1 MIVVVRHVCRAAV
14 VIGLASP
21 FSGVCEER
29 LTDRQIPIGMSQVD
43 VLRRAGPP
51 KDKLENE
58 ASRREVWVYGDGK
71 EVTFLNGVVIGRRL
85 DSTFVPAPIPH
96 VSTGTRPSRGEA
108 EIKEPE
114 GIFAEIMREADAEAA
129 AGAPKP

>member
-14 VIGLASP
+14 VIGLTSP
-21 FSGVCEER
+21 FNGLCEG

-51 KDKLENE
+51 KDKIENE
-58 ASRREVWVYGDGK
+58 ASRREVWVYGEGK

-85 DSTFVPAPIPH
+85 DSSFVPAPIPH
-96 VSTGTRPSRGEA
+96 VNQDRPSRREA
-108 EIKEPE
+108 NIKEPE

-129 AGAPKP
+129 AGGPKP